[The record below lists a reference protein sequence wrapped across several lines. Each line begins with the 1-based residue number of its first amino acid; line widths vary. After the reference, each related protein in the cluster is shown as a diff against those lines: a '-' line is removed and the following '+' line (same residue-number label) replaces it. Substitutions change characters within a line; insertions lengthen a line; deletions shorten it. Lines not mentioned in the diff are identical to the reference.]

1 MILFIWSQL
10 KYKTVPQQEI
20 QPGSTVKVAV
30 HLNQLQDKENK
41 KYPSDKINKRSFLFK
56 ILTCRMW
63 VNTLMTSRGLLGDS
77 SIFEARWSELEDECI
92 NIIKLDDSN

>member
-41 KYPSDKINKRSFLFK
+41 KYPSDKINKKVFFLKF
-56 ILTCRMW
+56 
-63 VNTLMTSRGLLGDS
+63 
-77 SIFEARWSELEDECI
+77 
-92 NIIKLDDSN
+92 